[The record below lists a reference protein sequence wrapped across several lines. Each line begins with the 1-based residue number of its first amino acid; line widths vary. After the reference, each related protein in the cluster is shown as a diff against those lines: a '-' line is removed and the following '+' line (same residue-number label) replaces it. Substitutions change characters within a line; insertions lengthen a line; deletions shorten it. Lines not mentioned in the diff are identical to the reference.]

1 MPTESTFFVAGL
13 LFLAAALG
21 YVFARL
27 GEGDEEGE
35 TREAA
40 RANFL
45 RGFRYLLNEE
55 PDRAVEAFT
64 TSVDVSDEVV
74 DTQVALGA
82 LFRRRGE
89 LERAIRLHQNLV
101 DRPGIAAEQRDQATF
116 ALAEDFLSAGLFDR
130 AEELFLRLR
139 ESVRHGT
146 PALERLLRIA
156 EVTQEWERA
165 IELCTQI
172 GRLDATRLRPGQLG
186 HYHCELAER
195 ARRAGDAGAAAA
207 AVERAVA
214 ADPGL
219 SRAALVRADLA
230 ADAGDARGAA
240 LAYAGLIAGEP
251 ALVGDVLPRL
261 LGALKAAPGAVDL
274 RALLDGVAAG
284 GPESLRRLVSAIV
297 SVPDFTAD
305 EAWVYL
311 ERFAAGDPVLGALLE
326 AGGAGSADTAARRD
340 DLQRLRRSLG
350 VLVKT
355 MPRYQC
361 GNCGYQS
368 ASLQW
373 QCPGCRRWDSIRGSA
388 RLLPAHTP

>member
-13 LFLAAALG
+13 LFVAAALG

-27 GEGDEEGE
+27 GEVDDEGE

-64 TSVDVSDEVV
+64 TSVDISDEVV
-74 DTQVALGA
+74 DTQIALGA

-101 DRPGIAAEQRDQATF
+101 DRPGIAAEQRDQAAF

-156 EVTQEWERA
+156 EVTQEWDRA

-172 GRLDATRLRPGQLG
+172 GRIDPARLRPGQLG
-186 HYHCELAER
+186 HYYCELAER
-195 ARRAGDAGAAAA
+195 ARRSGDAQAAARAIDQAAAA
-207 AVERAVA
+207 E
-214 ADPGL
+214 PGL

-230 ADAGDARGAA
+230 ADAGDARSAARAYAA
-240 LAYAGLIAGEP
+240 LVEAEP
-251 ALVGDVLPRL
+251 TLVGDVLPRL
-261 LGALKAAPGAVDL
+261 LAAVKAAPPGTVDL
-274 RALLDGVAAG
+274 RGLLDGVAAAS
-284 GPESLRRLVSAIV
+284 PATLRQLVIAIV
-297 SVPDFTAD
+297 SIPDFTAD
-305 EAWVYL
+305 EAYVYL
-311 ERFAAGDPVLGALLE
+311 ERFAAADPVLGALIE
-326 AGGAGSADTAARRD
+326 QAGESGDAAARRAS
-340 DLQRLRRSLG
+340 LQRLRRSLA

-368 ASLQW
+368 VSLQW
-373 QCPGCRRWDSIRGSA
+373 QCPGCRRWDSIRGTA

>member
-27 GEGDEEGE
+27 GEEGDS
-35 TREAA
+35 REAA

-74 DTQVALGA
+74 DTQIALGA

-130 AEELFLRLR
+130 AEDLFLRLR
-139 ESVRHGT
+139 ESGRHGT

-156 EVTQEWERA
+156 EVTQEWDRA
-165 IELCTQI
+165 IELCTHI
-172 GRLDATRLRPGQLG
+172 GRLDSTRLRPGQLG

-195 ARRAGDAGAAAA
+195 ARRAGDARAAGA
-207 AVERAVA
+207 AVERAFG

-219 SRAALVRADLA
+219 PRAALVRADLA

-240 LAYAGLIAGEP
+240 LGYAALIAEEP

-261 LGALKAAPGAVDL
+261 LAALKAAPGTVDL
-274 RALLDGVAAG
+274 RAVLDGVAAG

-311 ERFAAGDPVLGALLE
+311 ERFAAGDAVLGALLE
-326 AGGAGSADTAARRD
+326 PGGESGDLQARRA

-373 QCPGCRRWDSIRGSA
+373 QCPGCRRWDSIRGTA

>member
-27 GEGDEEGE
+27 RETDEEGE
-35 TREAA
+35 SREAA

-74 DTQVALGA
+74 DTQIALGA

-101 DRPGIAAEQRDQATF
+101 ERPGIAAEQRDQATF
-116 ALAEDFLSAGLFDR
+116 ALAEDFLGAGLFDR

-139 ESVRHGT
+139 ESARHGT

-156 EVTQEWERA
+156 EVTQEWDRA
-165 IELCTQI
+165 IELCS
-172 GRLDATRLRPGQLG
+172 RLDATRLHPGQLG

-195 ARRAGDAGAAAA
+195 ARRGGDPQAA
-207 AVERAVA
+207 AVAVGQAFA
-214 ADPGL
+214 AAPGL
-219 SRAALVRADLA
+219 ARAELVRADQM

-240 LAYAGLIAGEP
+240 LAYAGLIAAEP

-261 LGALKAAPGAVDL
+261 LGVLKTVPGVVDL
-274 RALLDGVAAG
+274 RALLDGVAGG

-297 SVPDFTAD
+297 AVPDFTAE
-305 EAWVYL
+305 EAWACL

-326 AGGAGSADTAARRD
+326 PGGAAADTEARRA

-373 QCPGCRRWDSIRGSA
+373 QCPGCRRWDTIRGTA
-388 RLLPAHTP
+388 RLLPAHRP